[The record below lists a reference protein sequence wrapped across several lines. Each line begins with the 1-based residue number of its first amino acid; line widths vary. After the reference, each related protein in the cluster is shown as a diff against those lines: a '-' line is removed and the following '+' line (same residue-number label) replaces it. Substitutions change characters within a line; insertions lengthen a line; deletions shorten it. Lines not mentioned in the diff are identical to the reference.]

1 MNGSVSSGV
10 FNKKD
15 LDFVAAEVISLD
27 EVNFGEVFTVQHR
40 VVLLSEDEEH
50 RWRLISLLNHFKEQL
65 PQL

>member
-50 RWRLISLLNHFKEQL
+50 R
-65 PQL
+65 